1 MDNPDRIHVPH
12 YLDGEELVRRIN
24 VLKQDADGDLYKLYK
39 PLLNEAVDK
48 GVPIFTIDA
57 LLKGLGFDNTHK
69 LWHDD
74 LVAKEQARQRSAEDD
89 YSPPSPR
96 M

>member
-24 VLKQDADGDLYKLYK
+24 VLKQDVDGDLYKQYK
-39 PLLNEAVDK
+39 PLLEEALDK
-48 GVPIFTIDA
+48 GVPIFTIDT
-57 LLKGLGFDNTHK
+57 LLKGLGFDNTCK
-69 LWHDD
+69 LFHDD
-74 LVAKEQARQRSAEDD
+74 LIAKKRLSAEDT